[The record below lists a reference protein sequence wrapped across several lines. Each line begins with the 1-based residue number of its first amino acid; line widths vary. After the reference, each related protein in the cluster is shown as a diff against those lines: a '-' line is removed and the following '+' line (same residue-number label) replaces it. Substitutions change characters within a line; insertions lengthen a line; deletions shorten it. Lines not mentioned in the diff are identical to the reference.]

1 MLSSDSAG
9 DHSSMGSWA
18 PSIVSGLA
26 TAILA
31 VGLQAAGASDARSSD
46 QIARLVRQL
55 GSESF
60 IQRQQATRELTA
72 LGIAT
77 REALLEASNDP
88 DAEVRARARTVLATV
103 SESDFRNRLAAF
115 SADYDGSQKQT
126 LPGWEQFAAAF
137 GTNHAARQ
145 MFIEM
150 QRAEPELFEA
160 YSQNP
165 KAASEAL
172 DARCRALLE
181 SLMRT
186 HTSETML
193 SLGTTAS
200 LLLVASAEGVT
211 VDEQLGMQFF
221 PWLLNQPIFRKNAG
235 NTSSAGLL
243 KRLFGLWMIK
253 DCIPV
258 ATGQNLV
265 YAAFF
270 GLKAEA
276 LTLSTKV
283 LSSEG
288 SQVNSRQYALLAIGR
303 FGGPEHLALVEK
315 TLADATTCGNIQA
328 ANPPRQVDLQMRD
341 VGLSVAI
348 RLTGQNARDYGP
360 TVQRNPQS
368 IFQVPAIVFTDAVQR
383 EKAFKH
389 WDQWRAEHTTP

>member
-1 MLSSDSAG
+1 MGRVRRMLGSGSAG

-18 PSIVSGLA
+18 PLIVSGLA
-26 TAILA
+26 TSLLA
-31 VGLQAAGASDARSSD
+31 VGLSAAGASDARSSSD

-72 LGIAT
+72 LGVAT

-145 MFIEM
+145 LFIEM
-150 QRAEPELFEA
+150 QRAEPELLEA

-200 LLLVASAEGVT
+200 LLLVASAE
-211 VDEQLGMQFF
+211 
-221 PWLLNQPIFRKNAG
+221 
-235 NTSSAGLL
+235 
-243 KRLFGLWMIK
+243 
-253 DCIPV
+253 
-258 ATGQNLV
+258 
-265 YAAFF
+265 
-270 GLKAEA
+270 
-276 LTLSTKV
+276 
-283 LSSEG
+283 
-288 SQVNSRQYALLAIGR
+288 
-303 FGGPEHLALVEK
+303 
-315 TLADATTCGNIQA
+315 
-328 ANPPRQVDLQMRD
+328 
-341 VGLSVAI
+341 
-348 RLTGQNARDYGP
+348 
-360 TVQRNPQS
+360 
-368 IFQVPAIVFTDAVQR
+368 
-383 EKAFKH
+383 
-389 WDQWRAEHTTP
+389 